1 MRDTRLYSSA
11 IYEADLQK
19 YKAQLDEPGLDSDA
33 IARLE
38 RWIAVTQEYLE
49 AAKKAGL

>member
-11 IYEADLQK
+11 VYEADLKK
-19 YKAQLDEPGLDSDA
+19 YKEQLDESGLDSDA

-38 RWIAVTQEYLE
+38 RWIVTTERYRDE
-49 AAKKAGL
+49 ALAQGL